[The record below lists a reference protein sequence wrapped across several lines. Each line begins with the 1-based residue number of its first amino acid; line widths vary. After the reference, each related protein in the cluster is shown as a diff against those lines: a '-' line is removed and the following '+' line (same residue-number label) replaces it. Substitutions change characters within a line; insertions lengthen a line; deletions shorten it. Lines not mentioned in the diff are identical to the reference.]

1 MNAKDFL
8 SQAWI
13 LDEQV
18 QSKLMQVEAL
28 KSMACRVMTVYGA
41 EPVAHTRNASGMEDV
56 ILRITE
62 AEEELQRKI
71 DELVS
76 AKLRIGL
83 VNSRVEDPSIQ
94 LILEKRYLEFQ
105 PLSKIGVKM
114 KFTYRWTRE
123 LHHWAWK
130 RFSRYWTRKIILP
143 LSSS

>member
-1 MNAKDFL
+1 MMNAKDFL
-8 SQAWI
+8 SQARI

-28 KSMACRVMTVYGA
+28 KSMACRVTTVYGA
-41 EPVAHTRNASGMEDV
+41 EPVAHTRNASGMEDI

-83 VNSRVEDPSIQ
+83 VISRVEDSSIQ

-105 PLSKIGVKM
+105 PLSKI
-114 KFTYRWTRE
+114 
-123 LHHWAWK
+123 A
-130 RFSRYWTRKIILP
+130 
-143 LSSS
+143 SSHYKDS